1 VTDIQ
6 RLFIK
11 NLRLAR
17 AKARLS
23 QSGLAERCGLTAN
36 YLAELEA
43 GRRFPSHE
51 TLQRL
56 CNELDLRPYELFV
69 DIEFDFRPL
78 DADDGVRNLKDQV
91 RQKLKELIDE
101 LK

>member
-11 NLRLAR
+11 NLKSAR
-17 AKARLS
+17 MRARLS
-23 QSGLAERCGLTAN
+23 QSGLAERCGLSAN
-36 YLAELEA
+36 YLSELEA

-51 TLQRL
+51 TLQKL

-69 DIEFDFRPL
+69 DMELDFRPL
-78 DADDGVRNLKDQV
+78 NMDEDVRTLKEQV
-91 RQKLKELIDE
+91 RKRLKELIDE